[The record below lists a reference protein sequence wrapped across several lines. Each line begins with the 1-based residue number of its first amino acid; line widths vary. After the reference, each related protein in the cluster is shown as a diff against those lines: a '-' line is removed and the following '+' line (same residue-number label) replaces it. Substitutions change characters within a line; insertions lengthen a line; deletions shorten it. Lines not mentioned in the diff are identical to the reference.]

1 MAERPE
7 RLSKDDLNFLF
18 GLLSK
23 QTMKQS
29 KRSTKEKNAH
39 DKPFFDYEKILFD
52 TLQQRKHIWIKK
64 ATGLGITE
72 FTLRCMAGF
81 V

>member
-23 QTMKQS
+23 ADDEAIEEIDEGGEHK
-29 KRSTKEKNAH
+29 AAA
-39 DKPFFDYEKILFD
+39 ID
-52 TLQQRKHIWIKK
+52 TRKMISRIRL
-64 ATGLGITE
+64 ALIDLDRPVSE
-72 FTLRCMAGF
+72 
-81 V
+81 